1 MKIKNVKSKVEKEAT
16 KEEFEAIQKNPLT
29 KGKWIVVESAKVPP
43 EVKEI
48 EAKKETAKVETPKN
62 TTK

>member
-29 KGKWIVVESAKVPP
+29 KGKWVVVEGAKVPP
-43 EVKEI
+43 EVKEF

>member
-1 MKIKNVKSKVEKEAT
+1 MKIKNVKTKVEKEAT

-29 KGKWIVVESAKVPP
+29 TGKWVIVEGAKVPP
-43 EVKEI
+43 EVKVLE
-48 EAKKETAKVETPKN
+48 EKNQTAKVETPKN